1 MVQAMDAFKR
11 PIVCEWSVRANTRV
25 LAYMQ
30 NSRTAPAKA
39 SIRFTFFHQN
49 HPLHPIKTLV
59 YYIKSK
65 RKLQMNTKEY
75 MNMSRTLL
83 DQWRDIAYD
92 EQADRGQLQNFWGTY
107 FQIEKEIYEKLLSN
121 PDEEVKGTVKE
132 LAEKYGQEVLTMV
145 GFLDGINESLKEEN
159 PIETMEEDTVVS
171 LAFDKEK
178 LYKNMVAAKA
188 DWLYEL
194 PQWKEIYSEEELKKL
209 YKEQKEST
217 TIRKGKKVG
226 RNDPCPC
233 GSGKKYKKCCGR

>member
-1 MVQAMDAFKR
+1 
-11 PIVCEWSVRANTRV
+11 
-25 LAYMQ
+25 
-30 NSRTAPAKA
+30 
-39 SIRFTFFHQN
+39 
-49 HPLHPIKTLV
+49 
-59 YYIKSK
+59 
-65 RKLQMNTKEY
+65 
-75 MNMSRTLL
+75 MSRTLL

-132 LAEKYGQEVLTMV
+132 LAEKY
-145 GFLDGINESLKEEN
+145 
-159 PIETMEEDTVVS
+159 ETMEEDTVVS

-178 LYKNMVAAKA
+178 IYKNMVAAKA